1 MPLVPW
7 LWGREGVRVLMQPP
21 ISTRSP
27 ATSIMTYSE
36 LDSKHL
42 TVPRATI
49 GETSAAQTTA
59 AAVVPH
65 LYQVTVQDA
74 AFACVQVVHPCHPE
88 VVASDSDPMVGDVV
102 RGALLPSACVWKL

>member
-1 MPLVPW
+1 
-7 LWGREGVRVLMQPP
+7 MQPP

-42 TVPRATI
+42 TVPRATS

-59 AAVVPH
+59 PRSFH
-65 LYQVTVQDA
+65 T
-74 AFACVQVVHPCHPE
+74 FTRSRCRMPRSR
-88 VVASDSDPMVGDVV
+88 ASKSFI
-102 RGALLPSACVWKL
+102 RATQK